1 MQTSKILTSIC
12 DRRNS
17 ILNQTCA
24 EIFQETRMRKH
35 FQNDPD
41 ESTFTQ
47 VIVSLGEMKV
57 TFLDDCY
64 LNDSCVRNFA

>member
-1 MQTSKILTSIC
+1 
-12 DRRNS
+12 
-17 ILNQTCA
+17 
-24 EIFQETRMRKH
+24 MRKH

-64 LNDSCVRNFA
+64 LNDSCVRNFARHRMIMRVFRLWNDFVIVWYICTSMLL